1 MHAGNAAVSNTGGVP
16 RNRSTLYKY
25 TVKPAYKHRGPP
37 TGLVMLNIDYA
48 YGENIIL
55 FE

>member
-1 MHAGNAAVSNTGGVP
+1 MSTAHAT
-16 RNRSTLYKY
+16 

-48 YGENIIL
+48 YSIFTKPWQCAL
-55 FE
+55 FQVFFEGVLVS